1 MMPRVPYFK
10 NYLWL
15 IIQFY
20 FGGKDNIFKI
30 TSEINEKR
38 KKTPPFFYAHTKQ
51 MAETLSPNPKQ
62 RGPFSPSSPFF
73 LGSNDDKLER
83 AQARAARAAAVR
95 RKPAAPT
102 TATSPKA
109 DPLLGKE
116 QILELFQ
123 NCIKLASE
131 NVFPLFYFIIFC
143 NLREI

>member
-1 MMPRVPYFK
+1 
-10 NYLWL
+10 
-15 IIQFY
+15 
-20 FGGKDNIFKI
+20 
-30 TSEINEKR
+30 
-38 KKTPPFFYAHTKQ
+38 